1 MARLA
6 ARIGSCGWIAWIMNP
21 PSFVPVLFFLWIAQ
35 ELNFVP
41 FRTAKPFCLALEV
54 SIAAKVGF
62 RVAPS

>member
-6 ARIGSCGWIAWIMNP
+6 ARIGSCGRIMNP
-21 PSFVPVLFFLWIAQ
+21 PFFRAHAVLPWIAQ

-41 FRTAKPFCLALEV
+41 FRTAKPFGLALEV

>member
-1 MARLA
+1 MARIA
-6 ARIGSCGWIAWIMNP
+6 ARIGSCGRIMNP

-41 FRTAKPFCLALEV
+41 FRTAKPFGLALEV